1 MKTKSMKTTKQVI
14 TKVKNGL
21 GGGYTLNTRGA
32 IAHLSF
38 FRENVQVVKYEGVL
52 CRDAHFELLEQI
64 YDRSKRRHL
73 FEDFTAC
80 QSEPFGNV
88 KVVSLI
94 EGTWGVSIPKDVNLL
109 KARCLAKAY
118 IKLGVY
124 RIPFPA
130 SHKQTGLE
138 YLNSISIS
146 RIS

>member
-1 MKTKSMKTTKQVI
+1 MNTSQQLT
-14 TKVKNGL
+14 TKVKNGQG

-52 CRDAHFELLEQI
+52 CRNARFELLEEI

-73 FEDFTAC
+73 FEDFTRC
-80 QSEPFGNV
+80 ESEPSGDV
-88 KVVSLI
+88 RVVSLI

-146 RIS
+146 RTS

>member
-1 MKTKSMKTTKQVI
+1 MKTSPQLTTR
-14 TKVKNGL
+14 VKNSQ
-21 GGGYTLNTRGA
+21 GGGDTLSTRDA
-32 IAHLSF
+32 TAHCF
-38 FRENVQVVKYEGVL
+38 YFKDNVQVVKYSGVL
-52 CRDAHFELLEQI
+52 CIHARFELLEQL

-73 FEDFTAC
+73 FEDFTRC
-80 QSEPFGNV
+80 ESEPSGDV
-88 KVVSLI
+88 RVVSLI

-118 IKLGVY
+118 IKLGIY

-146 RIS
+146 RTS

>member
-1 MKTKSMKTTKQVI
+1 M
-14 TKVKNGL
+14 
-21 GGGYTLNTRGA
+21 
-32 IAHLSF
+32 
-38 FRENVQVVKYEGVL
+38 QVVKYSGVL
-52 CRDAHFELLEQI
+52 CIHARFELLEQL

-73 FEDFTAC
+73 FEDFTRC
-80 QSEPFGNV
+80 ESEPSGDV
-88 KVVSLI
+88 RVVSLI

-118 IKLGVY
+118 IKLGIY

-146 RIS
+146 RTS